1 MARDTLQEKGPAAL
15 TRLRGLAATLDTA
28 LRIPGTNI
36 RFGLDPILG
45 LVPGLGD
52 AIGFAFGG
60 WIILEAARLGAPP
73 LLLGRML
80 GNSLFDAVTGSVPVA
95 GTLVDIFL
103 RPNRRNV
110 ALLEAW
116 LERPE
121 HTERRSRQLVWGLV
135 LAMLAIVIG
144 VALLGTYLVIA
155 LVRFLSA
162 S

>member
-1 MARDTLQEKGPAAL
+1 MPRDTLQEKGPAAL

-52 AIGFAFGG
+52 ALAFAFGG
-60 WIILEAARLGAPP
+60 WIILEAARLGAPAS
-73 LLLGRML
+73 LLGRML

-110 ALLEAW
+110 DLLEAW
-116 LERPE
+116 LAHPE
-121 HTERRSRQLVWGLV
+121 HTERRSRRLIWGLAI
-135 LAMLAIVIG
+135 AMLALVIG
-144 VALLGTYLVIA
+144 VCVLGMYLLVA
-155 LVRFLSA
+155 LVRYLSA